1 MEITEDKIDNQIVIS
16 LSGRIDSTAAVE
28 FEEKLI
34 EIIDKGNNTMIIDFQ
49 RIQFISSAGLRVLLL
64 AAKKVKPY
72 GGKIVLCEMSKD
84 VREVFDISGFSS
96 IFDIQDNV
104 SSAVDAIKKA
114 N

>member
-1 MEITEDKIDNQIVIS
+1 MEITEDKIDGQVVIS

-34 EIIDKGNNTMIIDFQ
+34 EIIDKGNNTMIIDFL

-72 GGKIVLCEMSKD
+72 GGKIVLCDMSKD

-104 SSAVDAIKKA
+104 TAAVAAIKKA

>member
-1 MEITEDKIDNQIVIS
+1 MEITEDKIDGQVVIS

-34 EIIDKGNNTMIIDFQ
+34 EIIDKGNNTMIIDFL

-72 GGKIVLCEMSKD
+72 GGKIVLCDMSKD

-104 SSAVDAIKKA
+104 TAAIAAIKKA

>member
-1 MEITEDKIDNQIVIS
+1 MEIKVDKIDSNVVVS

-34 EIIDKGNNTMIIDFQ
+34 EIIDTGCHTMVVDFL
-49 RIQFISSAGLRVLLL
+49 RVQFISSAGLRVLLL

-72 GGKIVLCEMSKD
+72 GGKILLCDMSKD

-96 IFDIQDNV
+96 IFDIHENV
-104 SSAVDAIKKA
+104 TTATQSIKK
-114 N
+114 

>member
-1 MEITEDKIDNQIVIS
+1 MEIKDDKIDGQVVIS

-34 EIIDKGNNTMIIDFQ
+34 EIIDAGCHIMVVEFQ
-49 RIQFISSAGLRVLLL
+49 HVQFISSAGLRVLLL

-72 GGKIVLCEMSKD
+72 GGKLLLCEMSKD

-96 IFDIQDNV
+96 IFEIHDTVNN
-104 SSAVDAIKKA
+104 AVASIKKS
-114 N
+114 

>member
-1 MEITEDKIDNQIVIS
+1 MEITEDKVDGQVVVS

-34 EIIDKGNNTMIIDFQ
+34 EIIDTGCNTMVVDFL
-49 RIQFISSAGLRVLLL
+49 RVQFISSAGLRVLLL

-72 GGKIVLCEMSKD
+72 GGKLLLSGMSKE

-96 IFDIQDNV
+96 IFEIHESV
-104 SSAVDAIKKA
+104 AAAVNALKGH
-114 N
+114 